1 MGGVY
6 QPVMRFKD
14 DGTAICSTMLIDH
27 IKESNASHGIALD
40 HAVTCASTVQAT
52 AASNEVIVARS
63 GNAANWTAITVG
75 RTSHDGYFAVSGAAN
90 TFVAGDVAG
99 DTVVKAVSG
108 NALWIVTS
116 GARAVNIAP
125 NGATALSV
133 ASTGA
138 VACTSRYFDTAQF
151 YSTRYTEYTDSGH
164 YNYWFPLITVD
175 IPSRYQYASAM
186 IILSGQGS
194 TSETMGGTS
203 IVYLRVKQQAA
214 MGDDPV
220 IEVTNLAGSIAIF
233 PMDLVFVLTTNDG
246 SHTAGTLYVRDR
258 RSYNSIDYTVLNREG
273 YCSVV
278 ASNTA
283 GVSALPAGTQY
294 AAYGGITVNT
304 DGPIVYGREEEASI
318 ITMSA
323 DAGGDNNDYSRFYT
337 LAGNYLWQEYGGGSW
352 RTNLGMDASG
362 YIYSEGINRAS
373 GTGTAVKINT
383 STMQVYKDS
392 SALAYKTDIQDWENS
407 VSGRNVLDLRLR
419 QFKYRDWEKYYE
431 EYTDKDGK
439 AKTRTLSR
447 LSDHASGP
455 VEIGL
460 IAEEVADILP
470 EVVGYTNG
478 KPDYINYDRL
488 VVPLISEVKKLR
500 DRIEQLEKAA

>member
-1 MGGVY
+1 
-6 QPVMRFKD
+6 
-14 DGTAICSTMLIDH
+14 
-27 IKESNASHGIALD
+27 
-40 HAVTCASTVQAT
+40 
-52 AASNEVIVARS
+52 
-63 GNAANWTAITVG
+63 
-75 RTSHDGYFAVSGAAN
+75 
-90 TFVAGDVAG
+90 
-99 DTVVKAVSG
+99 
-108 NALWIVTS
+108 
-116 GARAVNIAP
+116 
-125 NGATALSV
+125 
-133 ASTGA
+133 
-138 VACTSRYFDTAQF
+138 
-151 YSTRYTEYTDSGH
+151 
-164 YNYWFPLITVD
+164 
-175 IPSRYQYASAM
+175 M
-186 IILSGQGS
+186 IS
-194 TSETMGGTS
+194 
-203 IVYLRVKQQAA
+203 LRVKQQAA
-214 MGDDPV
+214 LGSPPV
-220 IEVTNLAGSIAIF
+220 VEVMTPVGCVPLF
-233 PMDLVFVLTTNDG
+233 PMDVVFDLTTNDA
-246 SHTAGTLYVRDR
+246 SHTAGTLYIRVR
-258 RSYNSIDYTVLNREG
+258 RSYESVSYTVLNREG

-294 AAYGGITVNT
+294 ASYGGITGNAE
-304 DGPIVYGREEEASI
+304 GPIVYGREEEASV
-318 ITMSA
+318 ITMTA

-337 LAGNYLWQEYGGGSW
+337 LAGNYLWQEYAGGSW

-392 SALAYKTDIQDWENS
+392 SALAYKTDVQDWENS